1 MNEGG
6 LEQEDQVDGERKLTE
21 RIQVPG
27 TFEGQ
32 YENIIQ
38 HILPKI
44 YLYKHYLNEITNYF
58 GETVPQLAISCYQMK
73 YSTWIRL

>member
-6 LEQEDQVDGERKLTE
+6 LEQEDQVDGERKLIE
-21 RIQVPG
+21 RIQVSG

-38 HILPKI
+38 YILPKI
-44 YLYKHYLNEITNYF
+44 YLYKHYLNEIINYF
-58 GETVPQLAISCYQMK
+58 GETVPQLAIS
-73 YSTWIRL
+73 